1 MSLDF
6 QILLKRN
13 TEFTLNWFKGKCL
26 TLESIVNI
34 LVGLLTLIT
43 VLSPLIYK
51 AVRSGIM
58 EEVMEKDKSI
68 IKYIGDINSQKL
80 KEYEEKN
87 EEIRQERQIR
97 YGDQLSSIRSYMAN
111 IENLLRQI
119 ESDMKKYGETTQ
131 KNSWEIE
138 NIKKELETKENKKT

>member
-1 MSLDF
+1 MLLGS

-13 TEFTLNWFKGKCL
+13 IEFTLSWFKGKCL
-26 TLESIVNI
+26 SIESIVNI
-34 LVGLLTLIT
+34 LVGLLTIIAF
-43 VLSPLIYK
+43 LSPLIYK
-51 AVRSGIM
+51 AVRSSIM
-58 EEVMEKDKSI
+58 EEVVEKDKSI

-119 ESDMKKYGETTQ
+119 ESDMKKYGEVTQ